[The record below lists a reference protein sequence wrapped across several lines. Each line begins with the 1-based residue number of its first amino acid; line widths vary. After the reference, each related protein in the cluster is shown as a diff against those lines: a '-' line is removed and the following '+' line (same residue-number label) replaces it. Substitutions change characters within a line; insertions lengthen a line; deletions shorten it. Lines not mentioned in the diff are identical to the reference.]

1 MRVLP
6 GLLAFLLL
14 LTLLPALAWPVSARA
29 DEGWVIES
37 FQAQIDI
44 QPDGTLRIVETISVD
59 FGTLQR
65 HGIYRDIPVLFRY
78 DEERD
83 RRYDLRV
90 ESVTDERGR
99 RHQYEVSRSGAYMR
113 IRIGDPDRYVSG
125 RQTYRI
131 TYRVR
136 QALNGF
142 DDHDELFW
150 NIVGPPGWPVS
161 IRSLKATVTLPRD
174 GVQRVTCFQGPAGSQ
189 EPCNASSTTR
199 TASFEATRTLPEQQY
214 FTIVVAFTKGI
225 VPEPRP
231 DLVAR
236 PRPFTRYFDLT
247 PVTIGGS
254 FMVFAV
260 VIGMLVWS
268 WWTFGR
274 DRRYTTLYYL
284 SDNPS
289 EETRPLLASDPI
301 VVEFTPPENMR
312 AAQVGVLLD
321 ERADTLDCTATI
333 VDLAVRGYLKI
344 SELAADGI
352 IERLFSKKDWLLT
365 RTDKDDRDLLPY
377 ERILLQGLFEKGSS
391 VKLSELKSEFYTHL
405 HKAQKSLYRDVVQRG
420 WFPHRPDRVRLLWA
434 VLGLL
439 VAALGMFVSFGL
451 GARYGAALVGVPVVL
466 GGLLLTILSPWMP
479 RRNALGREMLRRA
492 LGFRQYIATAEKDR
506 QKFNEQQ
513 NLFSEY
519 LPYAIVF
526 RCVDKWARA
535 FEGIDTVAATS
546 SWYTGH
552 DSFTSS
558 EFSRRLSGFAS
569 NVSSVIASTPGSS
582 GSSGFS
588 AGGGSG
594 GGGGGGGGGSW

>member
-1 MRVLP
+1 MHARP
-6 GLLAFLLL
+6 GLLAFVLVLLL
-14 LTLLPALAWPVSARA
+14 ALASPGLAQA
-29 DEGWVIES
+29 DEGWVIDS

-44 QPDGTLRIVETISVD
+44 QPDGTLRIVETILVD
-59 FGTLQR
+59 FGGLQR
-65 HGIYRDIPVLFRY
+65 HGIYRDIPRVYRY

-83 RRYDLRV
+83 RRYDLSV
-90 ESVTDERGR
+90 DAVTDVRGR
-99 RHQYEVSRSGAYMR
+99 GIKYQVSQPGGYTR

-125 RQTYRI
+125 QQSYRI

-142 DDHDELFW
+142 EDHDELYW
-150 NIVGPPGWPVS
+150 NIVGPPGWPVP

-174 GVQRVTCFQGPAGSQ
+174 GVQRVTCFQGPEGSQ
-189 EPCNASSTTR
+189 EPCNSEATAR
-199 TASFEATRTLPEQQY
+199 TATFAPTRVLPEQQY
-214 FTIVVAFTKGI
+214 FTVVVALEKGV

-231 DLVAR
+231 RLVAR

-247 PVTIGGS
+247 PQTIGGS
-254 FMVFAV
+254 LMVLAAV
-260 VIGMLVWS
+260 AGALVWS

-284 SDNPS
+284 SDDPS

-301 VVEFTPPENMR
+301 VVEFTPPEGMR
-312 AAQVGVLLD
+312 PAQIGVLLD

-344 SELAADGI
+344 SEIAPDGI

-365 RTDKDDRDLLPY
+365 RTGKDDRDLLPY
-377 ERILLQGLFEKGSS
+377 ERILLEGLFEEGSS
-391 VKLSELKSEFYTHL
+391 VKLSELRNEFYTHL
-405 HKAQKSLYRDVVQRG
+405 RKAQESLYTDVVRRG
-420 WFPHRPDRVRLLWA
+420 WFPHRPDQVRLLWA

-439 VAALGMFVSFGL
+439 VAGLGVLMSFGL
-451 GARYGAALVGVPVVL
+451 GARYGAALVGAPVIA

-526 RCVDKWARA
+526 HCVDKWARA

-546 SWYTGH
+546 SWYSG
-552 DSFTSS
+552 DGSFTPS
-558 EFSRRLSGFAS
+558 EFSRHLNGFAAD
-569 NVSSVIASTPGSS
+569 VSSVIASTPGSS

-588 AGGGSG
+588 SGGSG